1 MQKTFVY
8 TLNNLPDNL
17 RLTCTIHFS
26 DRKTMG
32 LEIKK
37 DASIHVRAPFYA
49 KPKQV
54 EAFILDH
61 KDWILKNYH
70 KMSQRLVND
79 KPDTLTPYRQQQ
91 ISQLEKRFRT
101 AAKIYIPNRCAELQ
115 KLTGGTY
122 KKITIRNQK
131 TRWGSCS
138 QTGTLSFNYRLMMAD
153 PDIIDYVIIHELCHL
168 THMNHSKEF
177 WNMVGRIMPDY
188 LQKKNWLKAHGHEL
202 TEEHY
207 LLSLI

>member
-1 MQKTFVY
+1 MQKTY
-8 TLNNLPDNL
+8 LYSLNNLPACQN
-17 RLTCTIHFS
+17 LTCIIHFS

-49 KPKQV
+49 RPKQV
-54 EAFILDH
+54 EAFILEH
-61 KDWILKNYH
+61 KDWILKNYNS
-70 KMSQRLVND
+70 MSQRIQNESQHS
-79 KPDTLTPYRQQQ
+79 LTPFKQQK
-91 ISQLEKRFRT
+91 INQLEKRFRI
-101 AAKIYIPNRCAELQ
+101 AAKTYIPNRCAELQ

-122 KKITIRNQK
+122 HKITIRDQK

-153 PDIIDYVIIHELCHL
+153 SSIIDYVIIHELCHL
-168 THMNHSKEF
+168 THMNHSKDF
-177 WNMVGRIMPDY
+177 WDMVARFMPDY
-188 LQKKNWLKAHGHEL
+188 AQKKDWLKAHGHEL

-207 LLSLI
+207 LLSFT

>member
-1 MQKTFVY
+1 MQKTYLY
-8 TLNNLPDNL
+8 TLNNLPEHQS
-17 RLTCTIHFS
+17 LTCIIHFS

-49 KPKQV
+49 RPKQV
-54 EAFILDH
+54 EAFINEH

-70 KMSQRLVND
+70 NMNQRIQMESQNNLSPQM
-79 KPDTLTPYRQQQ
+79 KQQ
-91 ISQLEKRFRT
+91 ISLLQKRFRI
-101 AAKIYIPNRCAELQ
+101 AAKTYIPKRCAELQ

-122 KKITIRNQK
+122 QKITIRDQK

-153 PDIIDYVIIHELCHL
+153 PSIIDYVIIHELCHL

-177 WNMVGRIMPDY
+177 WDMVGRIMPDY
-188 LQKKNWLKAHGHEL
+188 AQKKNWLKVHGHEL

-207 LLSLI
+207 LLSLT